1 MKKLNK
7 RIRRVSDM
15 FERYHLTT
23 CAFKRMRDEVP
34 AWDGYAE
41 ESVKYANH
49 AATIADFI
57 YDYCTAH
64 GMKAAD
70 FYATPEGQQ
79 VRKCIDFCREVSKEF
94 ARKG

>member
-15 FERYHLTT
+15 IERYHLTT
-23 CAFKRMRDEVP
+23 CTNVRMKDGIP

-41 ESVKYANH
+41 EAVKYANH

-57 YDYCTAH
+57 HDYCVAH
-64 GMKAAD
+64 GMRAAD
-70 FYATPEGQQ
+70 FYRTQEGQQ
-79 VRKCIDFCREVSKEF
+79 VRKCIAFCRDISEEF

>member
-7 RIRRVSDM
+7 RVRRVSDM
-15 FERYHLTT
+15 IERYHLTT
-23 CAFKRMRDEVP
+23 CTNVCMKDEIP

-41 ESVKYANH
+41 EAVKYANH

-57 YDYCTAH
+57 HDYCATH

-70 FYATPEGQQ
+70 FYRTQEGQQ
-79 VRKCIDFCREVSKEF
+79 VKKCIAFCRDISEEF

>member
-15 FERYHLTT
+15 IERYHLTT
-23 CAFKRMRDEVP
+23 CPYVRMKDEIP

-41 ESVKYANH
+41 EAVKYANH
-49 AATIADFI
+49 AATIANFI
-57 YDYCTAH
+57 HDYCAAH
-64 GMKAAD
+64 GMRAAD
-70 FYATPEGQQ
+70 FYRTQEGQQ
-79 VRKCIDFCREVSKEF
+79 VKKCIAFCRDISEEF